1 MTDSTVTML
10 TMALYMGVCLV
21 LGGIAWRRTR
31 SLDDFIL
38 GGRSLGSWVTALSA
52 QATDMSGW
60 LLMGLP
66 GLAYAS
72 GFDSVW
78 LLLGL
83 LVGTWLNWRFIAAP
97 LRDATEHFGNALT
110 LPDYLE
116 YRFDDRTHSLRAL
129 SAIVILLFFVF

>member
-1 MTDSTVTML
+1 MTDSAVTML
-10 TMALYMGVCLV
+10 TMALYMGICLL
-21 LGGIAWRRTR
+21 LGFVAWRRTR

-72 GFDSVW
+72 GFDSV
-78 LLLGL
+78 
-83 LVGTWLNWRFIAAP
+83 
-97 LRDATEHFGNALT
+97 
-110 LPDYLE
+110 
-116 YRFDDRTHSLRAL
+116 
-129 SAIVILLFFVF
+129 